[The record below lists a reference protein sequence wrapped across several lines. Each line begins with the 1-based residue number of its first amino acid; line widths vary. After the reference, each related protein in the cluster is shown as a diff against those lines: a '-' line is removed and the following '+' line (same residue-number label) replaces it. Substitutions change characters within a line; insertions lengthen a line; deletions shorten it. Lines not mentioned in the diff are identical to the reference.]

1 MNESRYDFEI
11 LLIDRDCR
19 YELILLIEDV
29 IVIFISTEKLFE
41 GVVFQKSG
49 NNSYLQGLPS
59 DSGTV
64 KLGIPAC
71 SGIAKGIEIRTSR

>member
-11 LLIDRDCR
+11 LLIDRDCE

-49 NNSYLQGLPS
+49 NNSYL
-59 DSGTV
+59 
-64 KLGIPAC
+64 
-71 SGIAKGIEIRTSR
+71 